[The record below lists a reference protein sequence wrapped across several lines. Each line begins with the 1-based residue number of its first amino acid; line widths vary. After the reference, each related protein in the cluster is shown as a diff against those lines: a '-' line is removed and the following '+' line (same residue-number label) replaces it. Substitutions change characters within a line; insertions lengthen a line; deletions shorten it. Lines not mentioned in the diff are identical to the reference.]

1 MNSFKT
7 TLGIA
12 SLLIAGAAMA
22 EPYPSKPVTLVVA
35 FPPGGASDAIGRL
48 VAEGLTK
55 QTGQMVIV
63 ENRAGFGGNV
73 GAKFVSK
80 APSDGY
86 TLLMCAISAASV
98 SQTLT
103 PSQAGYRLEKDF
115 VAISMLGKSP
125 MSLVVN
131 STVPVNSLGDFI
143 RLAKE
148 KPKQLTYSSAGSG
161 TMQHMAAEL
170 FQLMTGTQLVH
181 VPYKGSGPSMVD
193 LLGGQVYSTFE
204 NGPAIAPFIKSGKL
218 KVLAYANE
226 SRSTLTPDVPTADE
240 SGLPGFNVSAL
251 YGLLAP
257 AGTPQPII
265 EKLNAEVKT
274 LLEQQSM
281 RAALAQQ
288 GVESTYSTP
297 ADAAKQIKNEVARW
311 AKVIKDA
318 QITAD

>member
-1 MNSFKT
+1 MF
-7 TLGIA
+7 
-12 SLLIAGAAMA
+12 
-22 EPYPSKPVTLVVA
+22 
-35 FPPGGASDAIGRL
+35 
-48 VAEGLTK
+48 
-55 QTGQMVIV
+55 IV

-80 APSDGY
+80 APNDGY

-98 SQTLT
+98 SQTLM

-115 VAISMLGKSP
+115 VAVSMLGKSP

-131 STVPVNSLGDFI
+131 STVPVSSIGDFI

-148 KPKQLTYSSAGSG
+148 KPKQLTYSSAGIG
-161 TMQHMAAEL
+161 TMQHMAGEL

-240 SGLPGFNVSAL
+240 AGCRGSTSA
-251 YGLLAP
+251 P
-257 AGTPQPII
+257 
-265 EKLNAEVKT
+265 
-274 LLEQQSM
+274 
-281 RAALAQQ
+281 
-288 GVESTYSTP
+288 STGWWPPRGRRSRSSTSSTR
-297 ADAAKQIKNEVARW
+297 K
-311 AKVIKDA
+311 
-318 QITAD
+318 